1 MVAIF
6 VVEMPCNVDIPCL
19 CFIMHFSTFWRDLFS
34 IKCHIYMTRMYKT
47 VCLYVS
53 QYWTLISIH
62 TLERW
67 ITMECLITYVYI
79 YIYIDITKMV
89 IVRHYD
95 KYVLYELYA
104 SESGARKCF
113 DK

>member
-1 MVAIF
+1 
-6 VVEMPCNVDIPCL
+6 
-19 CFIMHFSTFWRDLFS
+19 
-34 IKCHIYMTRMYKT
+34 MTRMYKT

-62 TLERW
+62 TLERC
-67 ITMECLITYVYI
+67 ITMECLITYVQI
-79 YIYIDITKMV
+79 DIDITKMV